1 MKFRE
6 YLNLNES
13 KNQEGRTMI
22 NEATKATEASNLKVG
37 NYVGIENKNNG
48 GLGGIVV
55 DVAASGDCYV
65 WIGQEVEEGL
75 KACLAEYKK
84 DPKSAVKL
92 VKNNDGSYDAKG
104 QQGELSTV
112 YKFRDYASLD
122 KWFEKVN

>member
-13 KNQEGRTMI
+13 RSQEGQTMI
-22 NEATKATEASNLKVG
+22 NEATKASGLKVG
-37 NYVGIENKNNG
+37 NYVGFESRYNG

-65 WIGQEVEEGL
+65 WIDQEAEEGL
-75 KACLAEYKK
+75 QACLAEYKK

-92 VKNNDGSYDAKG
+92 VKNSDGSYDAKG

-112 YKFRDYASLD
+112 YKFRNYASLD